1 MHEIRGEHGGSG
13 YSPHLHAPHDV
24 RFTTPDM
31 MMMMAACECGDTLT
45 AGVNITMGRVGRTRN
60 TPRHGRDADTFGVK
74 ISAFLQLS
82 GLENKRNRSSAV
94 DLLG

>member
-1 MHEIRGEHGGSG
+1 MSW
-13 YSPHLHAPHDV
+13 
-24 RFTTPDM
+24 
-31 MMMMAACECGDTLT
+31 
-45 AGVNITMGRVGRTRN
+45 GVAERRRCRATIGPRRKRTRQS
-60 TPRHGRDADTFGVK
+60 TYLDAARHDGLVFQKAPLPLDRLGVK